1 MLPIRYHVTGP
12 VNNNVTFGMQLLSVC
27 WTIYN
32 TMAITKNLF
41 KKNLSYLYNIKI
53 KRFYTDRKTRL

>member
-12 VNNNVTFGMQLLSVC
+12 VNNNVTYGIQLLSVC

-32 TMAITKNLF
+32 TMAIAKNLL
-41 KKNLSYLYNIKI
+41 KKNLSYLSNTKI